1 MILFFAFSAVVGLL
15 FKLVLSPQSPK
26 GTREEE
32 RGIETGANAY
42 AHGEGKADDRIK
54 VSDLGND
61 ADRNNRNKGG
71 ERGKD
76 VAGEGAVNAHI
87 NDFRNRLGG
96 AEFLL
101 VGTNSVV
108 DNDGA
113 VNGVT
118 ENGQH
123 NGDKVIVKG
132 NSENDIDKIGKRMS

>member
-76 VAGEGAVNAHI
+76 VAGEGAVNAHV

-113 VNGVT
+113 VNGLT
-118 ENGQH
+118 
-123 NGDKVIVKG
+123 
-132 NSENDIDKIGKRMS
+132 